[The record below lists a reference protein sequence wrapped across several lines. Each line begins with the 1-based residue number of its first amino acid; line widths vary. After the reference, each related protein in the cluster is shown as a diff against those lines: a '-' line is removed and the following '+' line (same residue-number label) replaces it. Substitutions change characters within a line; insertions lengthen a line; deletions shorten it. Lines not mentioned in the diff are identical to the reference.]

1 HSVLDPFVDLHAAPP
16 AVPVRLKKTD
26 QRTTELQLVSI
37 STRVSGNF
45 RRAFRS
51 AATAIGQGAASR
63 RKVGFGGLGAG
74 PRRAYCSS
82 SPYGEGCGPGM
93 MPAMSGSS
101 PVAAWGFDARRI
113 LASSRRA
120 AFWFRF

>member
-1 HSVLDPFVDLHAAPP
+1 M
-16 AVPVRLKKTD
+16 AVAVRVID
-26 QRTTELQLVSI
+26 VRTGTV
-37 STRVSGNF
+37 
-45 RRAFRS
+45 

-120 AFWFRF
+120 AFWFRFSICARSRARLVPARGLARFRWGR